1 MIKPVPDASRP
12 TDDESAQKL
21 EALIQLARTDLM
33 CFVEL
38 VFDVLHPGD
47 PLIYADYLGLL
58 ASLLMRVERGKY
70 QRVIVNMP
78 PRHMKSMMVSV
89 FYVAWRLGRDP
100 TAKFITI
107 SYGDDL
113 AHDLSALTRTLM
125 MSKKYRAI
133 FPGTILDKKAVDYV
147 RTTKGGYRY
156 ATSIG
161 SDITGFGADEII
173 VDDPMQP
180 DDAASEHVKERI
192 RRWFD
197 SSVERRFNN
206 SAHEVLILV
215 MHRLAPDDLSAT
227 LSEHAD
233 IVLKLPLVAEK
244 VEKYKALEKLIFYRK
259 PGDVLNPARMTAEK
273 AAKLK
278 ARTPPYV
285 WNSQYQQRPTAGGS
299 GRLSIDRFQRYD
311 LNKPPPFELTIHSW
325 DIGATI
331 NGNASV
337 CTKWGLYRNNQGRD
351 FLYLLQIIRL
361 KAELPE
367 VRAAIKA
374 EDRRDR
380 PALIVLDERGVGLGV
395 YQELRKEGYRNIK
408 GSSETSERI
417 ELGTSAE
424 SRPSKTKIERFGK
437 AILRID
443 DGSVFIPHEAPGLE
457 AFLYETSA
465 FPNIADKDQVDS
477 MTQLIGNWDNGLRF
491 ARQNKSNEAY
501 LRP

>member
-1 MIKPVPDASRP
+1 MKPAPPP
-12 TDDESAQKL
+12 TNDESAQKL
-21 EALIQLARTDLM
+21 EALIQLARRDLM

-38 VFDVLHPGD
+38 VFDVLHSGD
-47 PLIYADYLGLL
+47 QLIYADYLGLL
-58 ASLLMRVERGKY
+58 ASLLMGVEQGQY
-70 QRVIVNMP
+70 QRVIINMP

-125 MSKKYRAI
+125 MSKKYRQI
-133 FPGTILDKKAVDYV
+133 FPGTLLDKKAVDYV

-156 ATSIG
+156 AASIG

-197 SSVERRFNN
+197 NSVERRFNN

-233 IVLKLPLVAEK
+233 FVLKLPLVTETEEMYE
-244 VEKYKALEKLIFYRK
+244 VHEKLAFHRK
-259 PGDVLNPARMTAEK
+259 PGDVLNPARMTVEK

-299 GRLSIDRFQRYD
+299 GCSRLTASNATTSRNLLPSSLRF
-311 LNKPPPFELTIHSW
+311 T
-325 DIGATI
+325 
-331 NGNASV
+331 
-337 CTKWGLYRNNQGRD
+337 
-351 FLYLLQIIRL
+351 
-361 KAELPE
+361 
-367 VRAAIKA
+367 
-374 EDRRDR
+374 
-380 PALIVLDERGVGLGV
+380 LG
-395 YQELRKEGYRNIK
+395 
-408 GSSETSERI
+408 TSERRS
-417 ELGTSAE
+417 TAMPASAR
-424 SRPSKTKIERFGK
+424 SG
-437 AILRID
+437 
-443 DGSVFIPHEAPGLE
+443 VFIVTTKA
-457 AFLYETSA
+457 AIFS
-465 FPNIADKDQVDS
+465 FCS
-477 MTQLIGNWDNGLRF
+477 
-491 ARQNKSNEAY
+491 KS
-501 LRP
+501 

>member
-1 MIKPVPDASRP
+1 MKPAPSS

-21 EALIQLARTDLM
+21 EALIQLARRDLM
-33 CFVEL
+33 CFVDL
-38 VFDVLHPGD
+38 VFDVLHSGD
-47 PLIYADYLGLL
+47 QLIYADYLGLL
-58 ASLLMRVERGKY
+58 ASLLMGVEQGQY
-70 QRVIVNMP
+70 QRVIINMP

-100 TAKFITI
+100 TAKFIAI

-125 MSKKYRAI
+125 MSKKYRQI
-133 FPGTILDKKAVDYV
+133 FPGTLLDKKAVDYV

-197 SSVERRFNN
+197 NSVERRFNN

-233 IVLKLPLVAEK
+233 FVLKLPLVAETEETYE
-244 VEKYKALEKLIFYRK
+244 VHEKLAFHRK
-259 PGDVLNPARMTAEK
+259 PGDVLNPARMTVEK

-299 GRLSIDRFQRYD
+299 GMLSIDRFQRYD
-311 LNKPPPFELTIHSW
+311 LKKPPPFEFTIHSW

-337 CTKWGLYRNNQGRD
+337 CTKWGLYRNNQSRD
-351 FLYLLQIIRL
+351 FLFLLQIIRL

-380 PALIVLDERGVGLGV
+380 PVLIVLDERGVGLGV
-395 YQELRKEGYRNIK
+395 YQELWKEGYRNIK
-408 GSSETSERI
+408 GSSDTSEQI
-417 ELGTSAE
+417 ESGTNAE
-424 SRPSKTKIERFGK
+424 SRPSRKKIERFGR
-437 AILRID
+437 AILHID
-443 DGSVFIPHEAPGLE
+443 DGSVFIPNEAPGLE
-457 AFLYETSA
+457 AFLYEVGA

-477 MTQLIGNWDNGLRF
+477 MTQLIGNWDNALRF
-491 ARQNKSNEAY
+491 ARQHKSREAY